1 MFAPA
6 TSQRSSSSSG
16 FAGTYR
22 QIGVQTGVG
31 SASPHQLVLMLYD
44 GYNDSVN
51 DARVAMKAGQMEA
64 KGKAIGRALR
74 IVDEGLKASLDVKA
88 GGALAENMMAV
99 YAYVLRR
106 LSQANLSN
114 NPQLLDEC
122 LRVMEPLRSA
132 WVAIRPNADA
142 SASASSVSAASACAA
157 AFASVSNI
165 PPNVQ

>member
-6 TSQRSSSSSG
+6 NSQRSSSSSG

-31 SASPHQLVLMLYD
+31 GASPHQLVLMLYD

-51 DARVAMKAGQMEA
+51 DARAAMKSGQMEA

-88 GGALAENMMAV
+88 GGAMAENMMAV

-106 LSQANLSN
+106 LSEANLSN
-114 NPQLLDEC
+114 DALLLDEC

-132 WVAIRPNADA
+132 WVAIRPQSAA
-142 SASASSVSAASACAA
+142 AATSAAQSSASP
-157 AFASVSNI
+157 SNSL
-165 PPNVQ
+165 NVQ

>member
-6 TSQRSSSSSG
+6 NTQRSSSSSA

-22 QIGVQTGVG
+22 QIGVQTGVAG
-31 SASPHQLVLMLYD
+31 ASPHQLVLMLYD

-51 DARVAMKAGQMEA
+51 DARAALQAGQMEA

-74 IVDEGLKASLDVKA
+74 IVDEGLKASLDIKA
-88 GGALAENMMAV
+88 GGAMAENMMAV

-106 LSQANLSN
+106 LSEANLSN
-114 NPQLLDEC
+114 NAQLLDEC

-132 WVAIRPNADA
+132 WVAIRPA
-142 SASASSVSAASACAA
+142 SAATATAPSSNS
-157 AFASVSNI
+157 
-165 PPNVQ
+165 PNVQ

>member
-6 TSQRSSSSSG
+6 NTHRSNSSSA
-16 FAGTYR
+16 FAGAYR
-22 QIGVQTGVG
+22 QIGVQTGVAG
-31 SASPHQLVLMLYD
+31 ASPHQLVLMLFD

-51 DARVAMKAGQMEA
+51 DARVAMQARQMEA

-88 GGALAENMMAV
+88 GGAVAENMMAV

-106 LSQANLSN
+106 LSEANLN
-114 NPQLLDEC
+114 NDPQLLDEC

-132 WVAIRPNADA
+132 WVAIRPGAPVN
-142 SASASSVSAASACAA
+142 SSNPAYANS
-157 AFASVSNI
+157 
-165 PPNVQ
+165 PNVQ

>member
-6 TSQRSSSSSG
+6 TSQRSNSSSS

-31 SASPHQLVLMLYD
+31 GASPHQLVLMLYD

-51 DARVAMKAGQMEA
+51 DARAAMRAGQMEA

-74 IVDEGLKASLDVKA
+74 IVDEGLKASLDVRV
-88 GGALAENMMAV
+88 GGELARNMMAV

-106 LSQANLSN
+106 LSEANISN
-114 NPQLLDEC
+114 NADLLDEC

-132 WVAIRPNADA
+132 WVAIRPESTATPLNAANSPD
-142 SASASSVSAASACAA
+142 
-157 AFASVSNI
+157 
-165 PPNVQ
+165 VQ

>member
-6 TSQRSSSSSG
+6 TSQRSTSSSS

-31 SASPHQLVLMLYD
+31 GASPHQLVLMLYD

-51 DARVAMKAGQMEA
+51 DARAAMRAGQMEA

-74 IVDEGLKASLDVKA
+74 IVDEGLKASLDVRV
-88 GGALAENMMAV
+88 GGELARNMMAV

-106 LSQANLSN
+106 LSEANISN
-114 NPQLLDEC
+114 NADLLDEC

-132 WVAIRPNADA
+132 WVAIRPESAVTPLNAANSPD
-142 SASASSVSAASACAA
+142 
-157 AFASVSNI
+157 
-165 PPNVQ
+165 VQ

>member
-1 MFAPA
+1 LESNAFMFAPA
-6 TSQRSSSSSG
+6 TSQRSSSSLG

-22 QIGVQTGVG
+22 QIGVQTGVSG
-31 SASPHQLVLMLYD
+31 ASPHQLVLMLYD

-51 DARVAMKAGQMEA
+51 DARAAMKAGQMEA

-88 GGALAENMMAV
+88 GGAMAENMMAV

-106 LSQANLSN
+106 LSEANLSN
-114 NPQLLDEC
+114 DAQLLDEC

-132 WVAIRPNADA
+132 WVAIRPESPA
-142 SASASSVSAASACAA
+142 SASAP
-157 AFASVSNI
+157 VSNI
-165 PPNVQ
+165 TPNVQ

>member
-6 TSQRSSSSSG
+6 STQHSASSSA
-16 FAGTYR
+16 FAGAYR
-22 QIGVQTGVG
+22 QIGVQTGVTG
-31 SASPHQLVLMLYD
+31 ASPHQLVLMLFD

-51 DARVAMKAGQMEA
+51 DARAAMLAGQMEL

-88 GGALAENMMAV
+88 GGAVAENMMAV

-106 LSQANLSN
+106 LSEANLSN
-114 NPQLLDEC
+114 NQPMLDEC

-132 WVAIRPNADA
+132 WVAIRPGPTQTSQGAQGSQALANTS
-142 SASASSVSAASACAA
+142 SAN
-157 AFASVSNI
+157 F
-165 PPNVQ
+165 PNVQ

>member
-6 TSQRSSSSSG
+6 TSQRSSSSQG

-22 QIGVQTGVG
+22 QIGVQTGVDG
-31 SASPHQLVLMLYD
+31 ASPHQLVLMLYD
-44 GYNDSVN
+44 GYNDAVN
-51 DARVAMKAGQMEA
+51 DARAAMKAGQMEA

-74 IVDEGLKASLDVKA
+74 IVDEGLKASLDVKS

-106 LSQANLSN
+106 LSEANLSN
-114 NPQLLDEC
+114 DAQLLDEC

-132 WVAIRPNADA
+132 WIAIRPGSPA
-142 SASASSVSAASACAA
+142 SASASAAVSATL
-157 AFASVSNI
+157 
-165 PPNVQ
+165 PNVQ

>member
-6 TSQRSSSSSG
+6 TMQRSSSSSS

-22 QIGVQTGVG
+22 QIGVQTGVAG
-31 SASPHQLVLMLYD
+31 ASPHQLVLMLYD

-51 DARVAMKAGQMEA
+51 DARAAMQAGLMEA

-88 GGALAENMMAV
+88 GGAMAENMMAV

-106 LSQANLSN
+106 LSEANLSN
-114 NPQLLDEC
+114 DAQVLDEC

-132 WVAIRPNADA
+132 WVAIRPQSNTA
-142 SASASSVSAASACAA
+142 SPSVPANSA
-157 AFASVSNI
+157 
-165 PPNVQ
+165 NVQ

>member
-6 TSQRSSSSSG
+6 TSQRSTSSSS

-31 SASPHQLVLMLYD
+31 GASPHQLVLMLYD

-51 DARVAMKAGQMEA
+51 DARAAMRAGQMEA

-74 IVDEGLKASLDVKA
+74 IVDEGLKASLDVRV
-88 GGALAENMMAV
+88 GGELAQNMMAV

-106 LSQANLSN
+106 LSEANISN
-114 NPQLLDEC
+114 NADLLDEC

-132 WVAIRPNADA
+132 WVAIRPESTVPPLNAANSPD
-142 SASASSVSAASACAA
+142 
-157 AFASVSNI
+157 
-165 PPNVQ
+165 VQ

>member
-6 TSQRSSSSSG
+6 HTQRSSSSSS
-16 FAGTYR
+16 FAGAYR
-22 QIGVQTGVG
+22 QIGVQTGVAG
-31 SASPHQLVLMLYD
+31 ASPHQLVLMLYD

-51 DARVAMKAGQMEA
+51 DARAAMQAGQMEA

-88 GGALAENMMAV
+88 GGAMAENMMAV

-106 LSQANLSN
+106 LSEANLSN
-114 NPQLLDEC
+114 DAQLLDEC

-132 WVAIRPNADA
+132 WVAIRPTT
-142 SASASSVSAASACAA
+142 SSAASSSSPAVI
-157 AFASVSNI
+157 S
-165 PPNVQ
+165 PNVQ

>member
-6 TSQRSSSSSG
+6 TMPRSSSSSA

-31 SASPHQLVLMLYD
+31 GASPHQLVLMLYD

-51 DARVAMKAGQMEA
+51 DARAAMQAGQMEA
-64 KGKAIGRALR
+64 KGKAVGRALR

-88 GGALAENMMAV
+88 GGAMAENMMAV

-106 LSQANLSN
+106 LSEANLSN
-114 NPQLLDEC
+114 DPQLLDEC

-132 WVAIRPNADA
+132 WVAIRPASPA
-142 SASASSVSAASACAA
+142 SASGPGSASAA
-157 AFASVSNI
+157 I
-165 PPNVQ
+165 PRQLAQRPVT